1 MATVGM
7 KYALVCGARDKRGRA
22 LEVLLDL
29 GALELHRLSAV
40 TGGRAQR
47 QALIRLYEK
56 VRECGALDVP
66 LLHPESVPEDL
77 VELASQLLENTD
89 TLLREQNELLATAE
103 RQRVWGE
110 ISPGHLT
117 DLAQEGIYIQCW
129 RTDDPESLDWLRRE
143 GTVLWQGE
151 RAAKKGDLLFFT
163 LNRGEPLALDWA
175 ANLALPD
182 TEPVL
187 LHTRI
192 SSLQAR
198 IEALQGALRWL
209 ARERMEE
216 FGRQIAARID
226 ELSIEAGRI
235 QSHADE
241 HVFVLSGWIPADRVD
256 ESAQRL
262 RELAGVNASFR
273 DPRPDEDPPTLT
285 RYPAWAR
292 PIQSIFEFMGYRPG
306 YYEFDAGQL
315 IIVFFTVFSALLIND
330 GGYGLLLLC
339 VLGLGYRRLS
349 AALGSG
355 AVQLGLYVAGA
366 TAVYGA
372 LTGSF
377 FGLQLESLAG
387 IPVLAPDT
395 NDMIKLSF
403 GLGIVHLS
411 LGRLIQAR
419 RLGFS
424 TRMLA
429 ELGWLAM
436 LWAIFLG
443 ILNVF
448 TGGPIPA
455 VSAPLLGL
463 GALLVV
469 CLSNTERGPLRGPLA
484 GLGLLL
490 GNATTLFSDMMSYI
504 RIMAVGF
511 ASMSLAMTTNLMAEQ
526 TGSLLFG
533 GLILLL
539 GHTINL
545 GLGIIALFVHG
556 LRLNTLEFARQLG
569 VIWSGR
575 AFEPLARFQLLGVE
589 ER

>member
-7 KYALVCGARDKRGRA
+7 KYALVCGAREKRSQV

-56 VRECGALDVP
+56 VRDCSKLELP
-66 LLHPESVPEDL
+66 QMVPETVPDDL
-77 VELASQLLENTD
+77 VGLASRLLEDTD
-89 TLLREQNELLATAE
+89 ALSREQNELLASAE
-103 RQRVWGE
+103 RQQTWGA
-110 ISPGHLT
+110 ISPRQLHE
-117 DLAQEGIYIQCW
+117 LAEQGVYIQCW
-129 RTDDPESLDWLRRE
+129 RTDDPESLALLGQE
-143 GTVLWQGE
+143 GCLLWQGE
-151 RAAKKGDLLFFT
+151 RKRKKDELVFFT
-163 LNRGEPLALDWA
+163 LARGAPLALDWA
-175 ANLALPD
+175 CNMAAPD
-182 TEPVL
+182 QDPAL
-187 LHTRI
+187 LHTEINR
-192 SSLQAR
+192 LQAR

-209 ARERMEE
+209 AREQMDE
-216 FGRQIAARID
+216 FGRQVAGQID
-226 ELSIEAGRI
+226 ALSIEAGRI

-241 HVFVLSGWIPADRVD
+241 HVFVLSGWIPTDRLD
-256 ESAQRL
+256 ETGQRL
-262 RELAGVNASFR
+262 RKLTGVNASFR
-273 DPRPDEDPPTLT
+273 DPRPEEDPPTLT

-306 YYEFDAGQL
+306 YYEYDAGHL
-315 IIVFFTVFSALLIND
+315 IILFFTLFSALLIND
-330 GGYGLLLLC
+330 GGYGLLMLA

-349 AALGSG
+349 GALGSG

-366 TAVYGA
+366 TALYGG

-377 FGLQLESLAG
+377 FGVQFESVAG
-387 IPVLAPDT
+387 IPFLSLDT
-395 NDMIKLSF
+395 DDMIRLSF
-403 GLGIVHLS
+403 GLGILHLS
-411 LGRLIQAR
+411 LGRLIQVR
-419 RLGFS
+419 RLGWS
-424 TRMLA
+424 AKMLA

-448 TGGPIPA
+448 TGKPIPA
-455 VSAPLLGL
+455 ACGPLLGL

-469 CLSNTERGPLRGPLA
+469 CLSHLERGIGRGSLA

-526 TGSLLFG
+526 TGSVFFG
-533 GLILLL
+533 GLILLI

-545 GLGIIALFVHG
+545 GLGVIALFVHG

-575 AFEPLARFQLLGVE
+575 AFEPMAHFQLKGIE

>member
-1 MATVGM
+1 M
-7 KYALVCGARDKRGRA
+7 KYALVCGSREMRGKV

-56 VRECGALDVP
+56 VRDYSTLELPQVP
-66 LLHPESVPEDL
+66 PKSVPNDL
-77 VELASQLLENTD
+77 VGLASRLLEEIDSLT
-89 TLLREQNELLATAE
+89 RQQNELLGSAE
-103 RQRVWGE
+103 RQQVWGAIAPRQLAE
-110 ISPGHLT
+110 
-117 DLAQEGIYIQCW
+117 LAQEHVYIQCW
-129 RTDDPESLDWLRRE
+129 RTDDLESLAWLSQE
-143 GTVLWQGE
+143 GSLLWRGQ
-151 RAAKKGDLLFFT
+151 RAGKKDELVFFT
-163 LNRGEPLALDWA
+163 LSRGEPLALDWA
-175 ANLALPD
+175 SNLAPPD
-182 TEPVL
+182 QDPAV
-187 LHTRI
+187 LHTEI
-192 SSLQAR
+192 SRLQAR

-209 ARERMEE
+209 ARERLDE
-216 FGRQIAARID
+216 FGRQIAAQID
-226 ELSIEAGRI
+226 ALSIESGRI

-241 HVFVLSGWIPADRVD
+241 HVFVLSGWIPADRLD
-256 ESAQRL
+256 ETGQRL

-273 DPRPDEDPPTLT
+273 DPRPAEDPPTLT
-285 RYPAWAR
+285 QYPAWAR

-306 YYEFDAGQL
+306 YYEYDAGHL

-330 GGYGLLLLC
+330 GGYGLLMLS
-339 VLGLGYRRLS
+339 VLGLGYRPLTAS
-349 AALGSG
+349 LGSG

-366 TAVYGA
+366 TAIYGM

-377 FGLQLESLAG
+377 FGVQFESLAG
-387 IPVLAPDT
+387 IPLLSLDT
-395 NDMIKLSF
+395 DDMIKLSF

-411 LGRLIQAR
+411 VGRLIQVH
-419 RLGFS
+419 RLGWS
-424 TRMLA
+424 AKMVA

-443 ILNVF
+443 ILDVF
-448 TGGPIPA
+448 TGKPIPA
-455 VSAPLLGL
+455 ISAPLLGL

-469 CLSNTERGPLRGPLA
+469 FLSRTEQGIVRGSLA

-526 TGSLLFG
+526 TGSIVFG
-533 GLILLL
+533 ALILLI
-539 GHTINL
+539 GHSINL

-556 LRLNTLEFARQLG
+556 LRLNTLEFARQVG

-575 AFEPLARFQLLGVE
+575 AFEPLARFQL
-589 ER
+589 

>member
-7 KYALVCGARDKRGRA
+7 KFALVCGAREMRGKV

-29 GALELHRLSAV
+29 GALELHRLSPV

-56 VRECGALDVP
+56 VRECSELDLPQVP
-66 LLHPESVPEDL
+66 PENVPDDL
-77 VELASQLLENTD
+77 VGLAVRLLEETD
-89 TLLREQNELLATAE
+89 TLSREQNELHASAE
-103 RQRVWGE
+103 RQQVWGS
-110 ISPGHLT
+110 ISPRQLT
-117 DLAQEGIYIQCW
+117 ELAEEGVYIQCW
-129 RTDDPESLDWLRRE
+129 RTDDLESLDWLRQE
-143 GTVLWQGE
+143 GGLLWQGQ
-151 RAAKKGDLLFFT
+151 RKRKKDELIFFT
-163 LNRGEPLALDWA
+163 LSRDEPLALDWA
-175 ANLALPD
+175 SNLAPPD
-182 TEPVL
+182 QDPAL
-187 LHTRI
+187 LHLEI
-192 SSLQAR
+192 SRLQAR
-198 IEALQGALRWL
+198 IDALRGALRWL
-209 ARERMEE
+209 ARNRIDQ
-216 FGRQIAARID
+216 FGRQVAAQID
-226 ELSIEAGRI
+226 ALSIEAGRI

-241 HVFVLSGWIPADRVD
+241 HVFVLSGWIPSDRLD
-256 ESAQRL
+256 ETAERL
-262 RELAGVNASFR
+262 RELPGVNGSFR
-273 DPRPDEDPPTLT
+273 EPRQEEDPPTLT
-285 RYPAWAR
+285 RYAAWAR

-306 YYEFDAGQL
+306 YYEYDAGHL

-330 GGYGLLLLC
+330 GGYGLLMLA

-349 AALGSG
+349 GSLGSG

-366 TAVYGA
+366 TAIYGG

-377 FGLQLESLAG
+377 FGMQFDSLG
-387 IPVLAPDT
+387 PIPFLSLDT
-395 NDMIKLSF
+395 NAMIKLSF
-403 GLGIVHLS
+403 GLGIFHLS
-411 LGRLIQAR
+411 VGRLIQVRQLVWSAK
-419 RLGFS
+419 
-424 TRMLA
+424 MLA

-448 TGGPIPA
+448 TGKPIPA
-455 VSAPLLGL
+455 ISGPLLGL

-469 CLSNTERGPLRGPLA
+469 FLSHTERGITRGSLA

-526 TGSLLFG
+526 TGSIVFG
-533 GLILLL
+533 GLILLI
-539 GHTINL
+539 GHSINL

-575 AFEPLARFQLLGVE
+575 AFEPLARFQLQGIE

>member
-1 MATVGM
+1 M
-7 KYALVCGARDKRGRA
+7 KYALVCGARAMRGKV
-22 LEVLLDL
+22 LEALLDL

-40 TGGRAQR
+40 SGGRAQR

-56 VRECGALDVP
+56 VRDCSKLDLIRVAP
-66 LLHPESVPEDL
+66 KSVPDDL
-77 VELASQLLENTD
+77 VGLASRLLEETD
-89 TLLREQNELLATAE
+89 TLSREQNELLGSAE
-103 RQRVWGE
+103 RQQVWGA
-110 ISPGHLT
+110 ISPRQLA
-117 DLAQEGIYIQCW
+117 DLAQENIYIQCW
-129 RTDDPESLDWLRRE
+129 RTDDVESLDWLRQE
-143 GTVLWQGE
+143 GGLLWHGQ
-151 RAAKKGDLLFFT
+151 RARKKDELVFFT
-163 LNRGEPLALDWA
+163 LSRGEPLALDWA
-175 ANLALPD
+175 ANMPPPD
-182 TEPVL
+182 RDPVV
-187 LHTRI
+187 LHTEI
-192 SSLQAR
+192 SRLQAR

-209 ARERMEE
+209 ALERFDE
-216 FGRQIAARID
+216 FGRQVAAQID
-226 ELSIEAGRI
+226 ALSIEAGRI

-241 HVFVLSGWIPADRVD
+241 HVFVLSGWIPVNRMD
-256 ESAQRL
+256 ETGQRL
-262 RELAGVNASFR
+262 RALNGVNASFR
-273 DPRPDEDPPTLT
+273 DPRPEQDPPTLT
-285 RYPAWAR
+285 QYPAWAR

-306 YYEFDAGQL
+306 YHEYDGGHL

-330 GGYGLLLLC
+330 GGYGLLMLS
-339 VLGLGYRRLS
+339 VLAVGYTRLS
-349 AALGSG
+349 GSLGSG

-366 TAVYGA
+366 TAIYGA

-377 FGLQLESLAG
+377 FGVQFESLAG
-387 IPVLAPDT
+387 IRFLSLDT
-395 NDMIKLSF
+395 DDMIKLSF
-403 GLGIVHLS
+403 GLGIFHLS
-411 LGRLIQAR
+411 VGRLIQVR
-419 RLGFS
+419 RLGWS
-424 TRMLA
+424 AKMLA

-448 TGGPIPA
+448 TGREIPA
-455 VSAPLLGL
+455 ISGPLLGL

-469 CLSNTERGPLRGPLA
+469 FLSRTERGFVRGSLA

-526 TGSLLFG
+526 TGSIFFG
-533 GLILLL
+533 GLILLI

-575 AFEPLARFQLLGVE
+575 AFEPMARFQLHGIE

>member
-1 MATVGM
+1 MATAGM
-7 KYALVCGARDKRGRA
+7 KYALVCGAREQRGKV

-47 QALIRLYEK
+47 QALIRLYDK
-56 VRECGALDVP
+56 VRDCGELDFPQVP
-66 LLHPESVPEDL
+66 PETVPDDL
-77 VELASQLLENTD
+77 VGFAGRLLEETD
-89 TLLREQNELLATAE
+89 TLSREKNELLASAE
-103 RQRVWGE
+103 RQHVWGD
-110 ISPGHLT
+110 ISPRQ
-117 DLAQEGIYIQCW
+117 LAELAHEGFYVQCW
-129 RTDDPESLDWLRRE
+129 RTDDVESVDLLDQQGSL
-143 GTVLWQGE
+143 LWRGPRARNKGE
-151 RAAKKGDLLFFT
+151 LLFFT
-163 LNRGEPLALDWA
+163 LQRDQPLALDWA
-175 ANLALPD
+175 SNLAPPD
-182 TEPVL
+182 REPAL
-187 LHTRI
+187 LQTQI
-192 SSLQAR
+192 SRLQAR
-198 IEALQGALRWL
+198 LETLQGALRWL
-209 ARERMEE
+209 ARERLDE
-216 FGRQIAARID
+216 FGRQLAAQID
-226 ELSIEAGRI
+226 ALSIEAGRI

-241 HVFVLSGWIPADRVD
+241 HVFVLSGWIPADRLD
-256 ESAQRL
+256 ETGQRL
-262 RELAGVNASFR
+262 RELGGVNASFR
-273 DPRPDEDPPTLT
+273 DPRPGEDPPTLT

-306 YYEFDAGQL
+306 YYEYDAGQL

-330 GGYGLLLLC
+330 GGYGLLLLA

-355 AVQLGLYVAGA
+355 AVQLGLYVATA

-377 FGLQLESLAG
+377 FGVQFESVAG
-387 IPVLAPDT
+387 VPFLSLTT

-403 GLGIVHLS
+403 GLGILHLS
-411 LGRLIQAR
+411 LGRIIQIQ
-419 RLGFS
+419 RLGWS
-424 TRMLA
+424 AKTLA
-429 ELGWLAM
+429 EAGWLAM

-448 TGGPIPA
+448 TGKPIPA
-455 VSAPLLGL
+455 VSGPLLGL
-463 GALLVV
+463 GALLVIL
-469 CLSNTERGPLRGPLA
+469 LSHTELGLLRGGLA

-511 ASMSLAMTTNLMAEQ
+511 ASMSLAMTTNVMAEQ

-533 GLILLL
+533 GLILLI

-556 LRLNTLEFARQLG
+556 LRLNTLEFARQVG

-575 AFEPLARFQLLGVE
+575 AFEPLARFQLQGVK

>member
-7 KYALVCGARDKRGRA
+7 KYTLVCGAREQRGKV

-29 GALELHRLSAV
+29 GVLELHRLSAV

-47 QALIRLYEK
+47 QALISLYNK
-56 VRECGALDVP
+56 VRDCGKLEVP
-66 LLHPESVPEDL
+66 QMPPETAPEDL
-77 VELASQLLENTD
+77 VGLASRLLEETD
-89 TLLREQNELLATAE
+89 TLTREQNELLAIAE
-103 RQRVWGE
+103 RQEIWGD
-110 ISPGHLT
+110 ISPGQ
-117 DLAQEGIYIQCW
+117 LAGLAHEGVYIQCW
-129 RTDDPESLDWLRRE
+129 RTDDPERLDWLGQEGGLLWRGQRR
-143 GTVLWQGE
+143 
-151 RAAKKGDLLFFT
+151 RKKGELLFFT

-175 ANLALPD
+175 SNLAPPD
-182 TEPVL
+182 REPAE
-187 LHTRI
+187 LHTQVSRLQVRI
-192 SSLQAR
+192 G
-198 IEALQGALRWL
+198 ALQGALRWL
-209 ARERMEE
+209 ALERIDD
-216 FGRQIAARID
+216 FGRQIAAQID
-226 ELSIEAGRI
+226 ALSIEAGRI

-241 HVFVLSGWIPADRVD
+241 HVFVLSGWVPADRLD
-256 ESAQRL
+256 ETAQRL
-262 RELAGVNASFR
+262 RQLAGVNASFR
-273 DPRPDEDPPTLT
+273 DPLPEEEPPTLT

-306 YYEFDAGQL
+306 YYEYDAGHL
-315 IIVFFTVFSALLIND
+315 VIVFFTVFSALLIND
-330 GGYGLLLLC
+330 GGYGLLMLA

-349 AALGSG
+349 TSLGRG
-355 AVQLGLYVAGA
+355 AVQLGLYVAAA
-366 TAVYGA
+366 TTVYGA
-372 LTGSF
+372 LTGAF
-377 FGLQLESLAG
+377 FGLQLESLGG
-387 IPVLAPDT
+387 IPVLSLDT
-395 NDMIKLSF
+395 DDMIKLSF
-403 GLGIVHLS
+403 GLGIFHLS
-411 LGRLIQAR
+411 LGRIIQVW
-419 RLGFS
+419 RLGWS
-424 TRMLA
+424 AKMLA

-448 TGGPIPA
+448 TGKPIPA
-455 VSAPLLGL
+455 VSGPLLGL

-469 CLSNTERGPLRGPLA
+469 LLSRTELGILRGGLA
-484 GLGLLL
+484 GLGTLL

>member
-7 KYALVCGARDKRGRA
+7 KYALVCGARDMRGTA

-47 QALIRLYEK
+47 QALIRLYEQ
-56 VRECGALDVP
+56 VRDCGALDVP
-66 LLHPESVPEDL
+66 LQCPEAVPDDL
-77 VELASQLLENTD
+77 VALAEQLLADTD
-89 TLLREQNELLATAE
+89 SLFRELNELLAIDE
-103 RQRVWGE
+103 RQQVWGE

-117 DLAQEGIYIQCW
+117 DLAQEGIHVQCW
-129 RTDDPESLDWLRRE
+129 RTDDPQSLAWLDSE
-143 GTVLWQGE
+143 GSVLWQGWHPQNARE
-151 RAAKKGDLLFFT
+151 MLFYT
-163 LNRGEPLALDWA
+163 LRRGEPLALDWA
-175 ANLALPD
+175 VNLALPD
-182 TEPVL
+182 RDPAS
-187 LHTRI
+187 LHTQI
-192 SSLQAR
+192 SHLRAR
-198 IEALQGALRWL
+198 IETLQGGLRWL
-209 ARERMEE
+209 ARERIDE
-216 FGRQIAARID
+216 FGRQVAERID
-226 ELSIEAGRI
+226 ELSIESGRI

-241 HVFVLSGWIPADRVD
+241 HVFVLSGWIPADQVD
-256 ESAQRL
+256 ACAQRL
-262 RELAGVNASFR
+262 RQVAGVNASFR
-273 DPRPDEDPPTLT
+273 DPRPGEDPPTLT

-306 YYEFDAGQL
+306 YHEYDAGQL

-339 VLGLGYRRLS
+339 LLGAGYRRLS

-366 TAVYGA
+366 TALYGA

-377 FGLQLESLAG
+377 FGMQFESLAG
-387 IPVLAPDT
+387 IPFLHLDT
-395 NDMIKLSF
+395 NDMIRLSF
-403 GLGIVHLS
+403 GLGILHLS
-411 LGRLIQAR
+411 LGRLIQVR
-419 RLGFS
+419 RLGWS
-424 TRMLA
+424 AKMVA

-448 TGGPIPA
+448 TGQPIPA
-455 VSAPLLGL
+455 VSGPLLGL

-469 CLSNTERGPLRGPLA
+469 ALSNSERGIIRGALA
-484 GLGLLL
+484 GLGELL

-526 TGSLLFG
+526 TGSVFFG
-533 GLILLL
+533 GLILLV
-539 GHTINL
+539 GHAINL

-556 LRLNTLEFARQLG
+556 LRLNTLEFARQVG

-575 AFEPLARFQLLGVE
+575 AFEPLARFQLKNIE
-589 ER
+589 D